1 MTDAWL
7 RCRTPRQSPAVHLV
21 CLPHAGGTAGPY
33 AAWGSGLPDDVELCA
48 VQYPGREDRLS
59 EPPAGDLQSLVAGV
73 CTALLPLTDR
83 PLVLFGHSFGAVVA
97 YEAARRLTAWG
108 AAPDHLVVS
117 GRRAPSLPPRGD
129 MHTRPDDELV
139 AELVRLGGTRGE
151 VLADPA
157 VRSVYLPAVRAD
169 FKLAETY
176 HRPATPPLA
185 CPVTVVM
192 GETDTEV
199 DDAQAG
205 AWAAHTTGPFALR
218 TFPGGHF
225 YFTPRREPV
234 LRLLAD
240 VTRTAAAAG
249 ARCRLESENLS

>member
-7 RCRTPRQSPAVHLV
+7 RCRTPRHGPSARLV

-33 AAWGSGLPDDVELCA
+33 AAWGAAFPEDVELSA

-59 EPPAGDLQSLVAGV
+59 EPPAEDLRTLVSGV
-73 CTALLPLTDR
+73 CAALLPLTDR

-97 YEAARRLTAWG
+97 YEIALRLTAWG
-108 AAPDHLVVS
+108 AAPGHLVVS
-117 GRRAPSLPPRGD
+117 GRRAPSLPARGD
-129 MHTRPDDELV
+129 MHTRPDDDLV
-139 AELVRLGGTRGE
+139 AEVIRLGGAGGE

-157 VRSVYLPAVRAD
+157 VRSVYLPALRAD

-176 HRPATPPLA
+176 HRSAAPPLE
-185 CPVTVVM
+185 CPVTAVL

-199 DDAQAG
+199 DEDQARS
-205 AWAAHTTGPFALR
+205 WSTHTTGAFALR
-218 TFPGGHF
+218 AFPGGHF

-249 ARCRLESENLS
+249 ARCRLESENLP

>member
-7 RCRTPRQSPAVHLV
+7 RCRRPAHRPSARLV

-33 AAWGSGLPDDVELCA
+33 AAWGAGFPDDVELSA

-59 EPPAGDLQSLVAGV
+59 EPPADDLGTLVAGV
-73 CTALLPLTDR
+73 CAALLPLTDR

-97 YEAARRLTAWG
+97 YEAARRMTAWG
-108 AAPDHLVVS
+108 TPPDHLVVS
-117 GRRAPSLPPRGD
+117 GRRAPSLPARGD

-151 VLADPA
+151 LLADPA
-157 VRSVYLPAVRAD
+157 VRAVYLPAVRVD

-176 HRPATPPLA
+176 HRPASPPLA
-185 CPVTVVM
+185 CPVTAVM

-199 DDAQAG
+199 DEAQAR
-205 AWAAHTTGPFALR
+205 AWAACTTGDFALR

-234 LRLLAD
+234 LRLLTD

-249 ARCRLESENLS
+249 ARCRTESENLS

>member
-7 RCRTPRQSPAVHLV
+7 RCRTPRHSPSARLI

-33 AAWGSGLPDDVELCA
+33 AAWGAGFPDDMELSA
-48 VQYPGREDRLS
+48 VQYPGREDRLG
-59 EPPAGDLQSLVAGV
+59 EPPADDLETLVTGLCA
-73 CTALLPLTDR
+73 ALLPLAER

-108 AAPDHLVVS
+108 RAPDHLVVS
-117 GRRAPSLPPRGD
+117 GRRAPSLPARGD
-129 MHTRPDDELV
+129 MHTRPDDDLV
-139 AELVRLGGTRGE
+139 AELVRLGGTRGDL
-151 VLADPA
+151 LADPA
-157 VRSVYLPAVRAD
+157 VRDVYLPAVRAD

-176 HRPATPPLA
+176 HRSACPPLG
-185 CPVTVVM
+185 CPVTAVM

-199 DDAQAG
+199 DEAQAR
-205 AWAAHTTGPFALR
+205 AWAVHTTGPFELR
-218 TFPGGHF
+218 AFPGGHF

-234 LRLLAD
+234 ARLLAD
-240 VTRTAAAAG
+240 ITRTTAATG